1 MSHEP
6 STRPAIPAATLV
18 LVRDQPAGAPELLMV
33 ERAAKMAFA
42 GGAMVFPGG
51 RIDPGDHA
59 LAKNDSIVRAAP
71 DDALQ
76 TAARVAAIRETL
88 EETGVAVAFDPLP
101 DHSATMQLREA
112 LHEEADFGAMLASG
126 GWQLDLGLLTPWA
139 RWKPNFKTERTFDT
153 WFFVAQAPALARD
166 VPDGG
171 ESVSSRWASAQ
182 RVIDDAEAGK
192 CSIIFP
198 THRNLERLAIFES
211 YEETRRHAEAH
222 EVKLITPWVEE
233 RDGEPWLRIPDDA
246 GYPVT
251 GEKLSQMTRG

>member
-1 MSHEP
+1 MSNEP
-6 STRPAIPAATLV
+6 STSPAIPAATLV
-18 LVRDQPAGAPELLMV
+18 LLRDQPQGAPELLMV

-59 LAKNDSIVRAAP
+59 LAENDAIVRAAP

-76 TAARVAAIRETL
+76 TAARIAAIRETL

-101 DHSATMQLREA
+101 DHGATMQLREA

-126 GWQLDLGLLTPWA
+126 GWQLDLDLLTPWA
-139 RWKPNFKTERTFDT
+139 RWKPNFKEQRTFDT
-153 WFFVAQAPALARD
+153 WFFVAKAPALARD

-211 YEETRRHAEAH
+211 YEETRLHAEAH
-222 EVKLITPWVEE
+222 EVKLITPWIED
-233 RDGEPWLRIPDDA
+233 RDGEKWLRIPDDA

-251 GEKLSQMTRG
+251 GQKMSQMIRG

>member
-76 TAARVAAIRETL
+76 TAARIAAIRETL